1 MMSKLVKKI
10 GGGVT
15 LTLSSMW
22 AHAEYALNLQTP
34 ESPIAGEIFYLHT
47 LILWVCVAIF
57 VVVFS
62 AMFYS
67 ILKHRKSVG
76 HQAAHFHENTTIEVI
91 WTIIPFLILIGMA
104 LPATKTILAM
114 RDTSA
119 SEMTVKATGYQWK
132 WEYEYQTEG
141 LKFFSILA
149 TPRDQI
155 DNKAPKGEHYLLEVD
170 NPMVVPVGKKI
181 RVLLTASDVIHAW
194 SVPAFGIKQDAIPG
208 FIKDVWFKA
217 EKPGIYRG
225 QCSELCGK
233 DHGFMPIVVDV
244 RSPEDYAKWVDEQKA
259 KAAASV
265 DDPNKVYALDEM
277 KAKGE
282 KVYTANCAACHQAN
296 GQGIPN
302 VFKALDG
309 SPTVQGPKQVHI
321 ETVMAGRPGTAM
333 AAFSKQMS
341 DTDLAAVIT
350 YERNSWSNKTGEVI
364 QPSEIKAARK

>member
-217 EKPGIYRG
+217 EKPGFI
-225 QCSELCGK
+225 
-233 DHGFMPIVVDV
+233 
-244 RSPEDYAKWVDEQKA
+244 
-259 KAAASV
+259 
-265 DDPNKVYALDEM
+265 
-277 KAKGE
+277 
-282 KVYTANCAACHQAN
+282 
-296 GQGIPN
+296 
-302 VFKALDG
+302 
-309 SPTVQGPKQVHI
+309 GP
-321 ETVMAGRPGTAM
+321 
-333 AAFSKQMS
+333 
-341 DTDLAAVIT
+341 
-350 YERNSWSNKTGEVI
+350 SN
-364 QPSEIKAARK
+364 